1 VDFEPDPF
9 LVRGFDYYTKTA
21 FEIQS
26 PDLGAQN
33 ALGGGGRY
41 NKLVEEIGGPPTPGI
56 GFGLGVERALIA
68 LQALAVEMPPPPSP
82 TAFIII
88 QGQTARP
95 VGIKLLSDLRA
106 AGIAAETDYGSR
118 SMKAQMRAADKAH
131 ARYALILGDDEMAQN
146 VIQLKNLYD
155 SWQHTI
161 PLAEAVDWLSSDGP
175 PAR

>member
-1 VDFEPDPF
+1 MRANWRYCSTPRLFPPTSPTKNALHHEALIGYLSDAGVPFQHDPF

-68 LQALAVEMPPPPSP
+68 LQALGVEMPAAAGTESLYCHSGRAPPGLSGSNCWLTCGRRAFPPKPS
-82 TAFIII
+82 
-88 QGQTARP
+88 TAR
-95 VGIKLLSDLRA
+95 
-106 AGIAAETDYGSR
+106 
-118 SMKAQMRAADKAH
+118 
-131 ARYALILGDDEMAQN
+131 
-146 VIQLKNLYD
+146 
-155 SWQHTI
+155 
-161 PLAEAVDWLSSDGP
+161 EA
-175 PAR
+175 